1 MENDNIS
8 IVNGTYSYSRTD
20 KIRILT
26 IVIEQMKAMV
36 TENEKEI
43 ALEHDVENR
52 TNLLRILNDEI
63 RKNQLKID
71 KLMRG
76 EQLAVHHFQ
85 RTGSDEADV

>member
-8 IVNGTYSYSRTD
+8 LVNGTYSYSRTD

-26 IVIEQMKAMV
+26 IVIEQMKAMI